1 MISLWWWKIWNYTE
15 WNDIEVTTMKSPIT
29 TESGRVQVTSCT
41 RDSPPSWRGRVQS
54 RAGVPARPECAR
66 AAVWACRR
74 AQCWWRGPTSWRREP
89 GALSLE
95 RRSQTSC
102 NTRLS
107 AACRLWWGGSSYLK
121 GGGRTVLVFTS
132 VRMFSIICSV
142 VMASDTSLITMF
154 LMFLW
159 GKDLMTLT
167 GMVTTLT
174 SVILSV
180 CKDVTS

>member
-1 MISLWWWKIWNYTE
+1 MISLWWWKLWNYTE

-89 GALSLE
+89 GARSWE

-107 AACRLWWGGSSYLK
+107 ACGEEGAAVEYSVNNKEYRIQK
-121 GGGRTVLVFTS
+121 TQDATS
-132 VRMFSIICSV
+132 VQNTEYK
-142 VMASDTSLITMF
+142 TSGWRYAGISMN
-154 LMFLW
+154 ME
-159 GKDLMTLT
+159 K
-167 GMVTTLT
+167 
-174 SVILSV
+174 
-180 CKDVTS
+180 